1 MLKNTLRDVIGC
13 TIDENARVT
22 GTSGTEEWSGDRVR
36 RWLRQAPGLERQL
49 APVSEVLL
57 AAADLRAGESVLDV
71 GCGTGSTTIAAARV
85 VGPTGRVRG
94 LDVSGEMLAAAAV
107 SAARCDGDLAPIEW
121 VEADAVTWVP
131 DGPRH
136 DVVIS
141 RFGVMFFSDPPAA
154 FANLARATRA
164 GGRLAFAAWQRRDD
178 SATFSVPFRAAVD
191 VLRSRG
197 IRATAAGVDL
207 DDIVAA
213 DADGPFSLHDRA
225 ATARLLEGAGWADV
239 SVEQHR
245 LELPFAGGASPADAA
260 VAALDYGPTRLVLS
274 GMDED
279 VLDAAKRA
287 ISDAFADHVDN
298 DGRIVLSAAINVVS
312 ATRP

>member
-1 MLKNTLRDVIGC
+1 V
-13 TIDENARVT
+13 IDENARVT
-22 GTSGTEEWSGDRVR
+22 GTSGTDEWSGDRVR

-57 AAADLRAGESVLDV
+57 AAARLRAGESVLDV
-71 GCGTGSTTIAAARV
+71 GCGTGPTTIAAARL

-94 LDVSGEMLAAAAV
+94 LDVSGDMLAAAAG
-107 SAARCDGDLAPIEW
+107 AARGDGDLARIEW
-121 VEADAVTWVP
+121 IEADAVTWVP

-141 RFGVMFFSDPPAA
+141 RFGVMFFSDPLAA
-154 FANLARATRA
+154 FTNLARATRV
-164 GGRLAFAAWQRRDD
+164 GGRLAFAAWQRRDE
-178 SATFSVPFRAAVD
+178 STTFSVPFRAAVD

-197 IRATAAGVDL
+197 IRSTAAGVDL
-207 DDIVAA
+207 DVVVAA

-225 ATARLLEGAGWADV
+225 ATARLLEDAGWADV
-239 SVEQHR
+239 SVEQH
-245 LELPFAGGASPADAA
+245 LLGLPFAGGASPADAA
-260 VAALDYGPTRLVLS
+260 VAALDYGPTRLILS

-287 ISDAFADHVDN
+287 ISDAFADRVDN
-298 DGRIVLSAAINVVS
+298 DGRIVLSAAINLVT
-312 ATRP
+312 ARRRPAGL